1 VSLPTPFA
9 VTRYSVILSA
19 VPEDIQ
25 AKLSEVGKKMSVE
38 LKWLAEGTITSAKGF
53 LAGATYAGIRTYT
66 EDKLDLGIVY
76 SKTPCRVAGT
86 FTTNKVK
93 SPCVVL
99 NQQRVASGRAQ
110 AIIINSGIA
119 NACVGDQ
126 GMTDALEMAALAAR
140 YLNLDPELALA
151 CSTGLI
157 GVELPMALIRS
168 GVPKVELTTEGGH
181 ALARAIRTTDL
192 ISKEVAVSFDAGGKS
207 YVLGGVAKGS
217 GMVHPNMATM
227 LAFLTT
233 DAPVEQGFLQEALSK
248 SVDSSF
254 NMISVDGDTSCSDSV
269 ILLANGAAGG
279 DAITTGGAAEE
290 TFQQALDE
298 VCITL
303 AKEIARDGEGASKLI
318 QVTVDGALSKS
329 DARVAAKSVV
339 SSTLVKSAIHGADPN
354 WGRIM
359 IALGYSGAELD
370 ESRVALYISDVCIM
384 EEGRP
389 IPYFKD
395 AVVLTM
401 SGPEVSLRLDLNLGN
416 ASATAWGCDLSEEY
430 VTFNS
435 AYTT

>member
-1 VSLPTPFA
+1 
-9 VTRYSVILSA
+9 
-19 VPEDIQ
+19 
-25 AKLSEVGKKMSVE
+25 MSVE
-38 LKWLAEGTITSAKGF
+38 LKWLEEGTITSAKGF
-53 LAGATYAGIRTYT
+53 LSGATYSGIRTYT
-66 EDKLDLGIVY
+66 EDKLDLGIV
-76 SKTPCRVAGT
+76 SSETPCTVAGT
-86 FTTNKVK
+86 FTTNKIV

-99 NQQRVASGRAQ
+99 NKRRVASGRAQ

-119 NACVGDQ
+119 NACVGEQ
-126 GMTDALEMAALAAR
+126 GMTDALEMSALAAK
-140 YLNLDPELALA
+140 YLELDPELVLT

-168 GVPKVELTTEGGH
+168 GVPKIELTADGGH

-192 ISKEVAVSFDAGGKS
+192 TSKEVAVSFDAGGKS
-207 YVLGGVAKGS
+207 YVLGGIAKGS

-227 LAFLTT
+227 LAFLST
-233 DAPVEQGFLQEALSK
+233 DAPVEQQFLREALSR

-254 NMISVDGDTSCSDSV
+254 NMISIDGDTSTSDTV
-269 ILLANGAAGG
+269 IILANGAAGG
-279 DAITTGGAAEE
+279 DAIASGSPGEE
-290 TFQQALDE
+290 AFQQALDQ
-298 VCITL
+298 VCIAL

-318 QVTVDGALSKS
+318 EVTVDGALSKS
-329 DARVAAKSVV
+329 DARAAARAVV

-359 IALGYSGAELD
+359 VALGYSGAELE
-370 ESRVALYISDVCIM
+370 ESRIALYISDVCIM

-401 SGPEVSLRLDLNLGN
+401 SGPEVRLRLDLNLGD